1 MFIGG
6 MFTVPS
12 HGWFMTLFYPL
23 YNYNYNGIVWA
34 VVPYLWFTFVV
45 VRNMFS
51 VLICR
56 VAGANGIFLMGT
68 LAKNK

>member
-1 MFIGG
+1 
-6 MFTVPS
+6 
-12 HGWFMTLFYPL
+12 MTLFYPL